1 LKNFQYRGNEISVI
15 IKINKSFTF
24 IEVMEKLSSNDL
36 PKNQKKYPYIT
47 ARESEVDSIVVEEI
61 FCSKDFQNYL
71 LSKMS
76 LKDNSELIG
85 AWKNIMPTNFGE
97 CDIVIEFIENNK
109 KLAILIE
116 DKIDAPEQPQQAER
130 YHKTG
135 KLLVQEGKID
145 QYISCLLCP
154 KDYFKEGAPMEK
166 YDKKITYEELL
177 EYFEQQENSKRIQF
191 KKMILQNGIIRAKT
205 GYMQNIDEKTNN
217 FYQYYE
223 GIGRKNNPELE
234 FQYKKPFTKDQ
245 SWVDIKPEM
254 FSKNIKIIHKGDRG
268 FVDLQISK
276 IDIDEFRKFMQDKLR
291 EGMTIHNTGKSFSV
305 RILVSK
311 LPQVSSMEKF
321 EMYGDQIADALNAA
335 SRLMQWYLDFKNESI
350 FR

>member
-1 LKNFQYRGNEISVI
+1 
-15 IKINKSFTF
+15 
-24 IEVMEKLSSNDL
+24 MEKLSSNDL
-36 PKNQKKYPYIT
+36 PENQKKYPYIT
-47 ARESEVDSIVVEEI
+47 ARETEVDSIVVEEI
-61 FCSKDFQNYL
+61 FCSKDFQNWL
-71 LSKMS
+71 LSKVS
-76 LKDNSELIG
+76 LKENSELIG
-85 AWKNIMPTNFGE
+85 AWKNVMPTNFGE

-145 QYISCLLCP
+145 QYISCLLSP

-177 EYFEQQENSKRIQF
+177 EWFEQQDDSKRMQF
-191 KKMILQNGIIRAKT
+191 KQMVLQHGIIRAKT
-205 GYMQNIDEKTNN
+205 GYQQNIDEKTNN
-217 FYQYYE
+217 FYEYYE
-223 GIGRKNNPELE
+223 RIAQQNNPELE
-234 FQYKKPFTKDQ
+234 FKYKKPFTKDQ
-245 SWVDIKPEM
+245 SFVDIKPEI
-254 FSKNIKIIHKGDRG
+254 FSQNITIIHKGYRG

-276 IDIDEFRKFMQDKLR
+276 INIDEFRKLMKNKLR
-291 EGMTIHNTGKSFSV
+291 EGMTINNTGKSFSV

-311 LPQVSSMEKF
+311 LPKISSMAKF
-321 EMYGDQIADALNAA
+321 EMYGEQITEALNAA
-335 SRLMQWYLDFKNESI
+335 SQLMKWYVDFKNEPI